1 MVDVKGKLMLGAG
14 VAIGYVLGA
23 RSGRQSYER
32 LKARSKDLWSN
43 PTVQEQVS
51 HAQEAV
57 RAQAPVVGQH
67 VAAAAKQVADKA
79 AHRGDDR
86 ELENA
91 GSGI

>member
-1 MVDVKGKLMLGAG
+1 MKGKLILGTG
-14 VAIGYVLGA
+14 VAIGYVLGS

-32 LKARSKDLWSN
+32 LKARSRDLWAS
-43 PTVQEQVS
+43 PTVQQQVS

-57 RAQAPVVGQH
+57 KAQAPM
-67 VAAAAKQVADKA
+67 VAEQVAHAAKSVADKA
-79 AHRGDDR
+79 THRGDR

>member
-1 MVDVKGKLMLGAG
+1 MHMKGKLILGTG
-14 VAIGYVLGA
+14 VAIGYVLGS

-57 RAQAPVVGQH
+57 KAQAPVVAGQ
-67 VAAAAKQVADKA
+67 VAAAARQVADKA
-79 AHRGDDR
+79 THRGDAR
-86 ELENA
+86 ELESA